1 MSPPR
6 ASEEE
11 RQWFAEL
18 LQRHFVDGRLD
29 SDELDARL
37 EKVFAARTLEE
48 LYATIADL
56 PHLPAIVSSSMHAR
70 DRTERRSL
78 SVIAGRVLAWW
89 RHRRK

>member
-1 MSPPR
+1 VSPPR

-29 SDELDARL
+29 SDELDTRL

-56 PHLPAIVSSSMHAR
+56 PHLPATVSSSMHVR
-70 DRTERRSL
+70 DRPERRSL
-78 SVIAGRVLAWW
+78 SVIAGHVLAWW